1 VIGLAAA
8 LMARVGTAAA
18 SAAPT
23 PPSHACSDPCLTAS
37 RSARQD
43 CVSSASGAFQSDL
56 EGCLELDRTCL
67 DACRAERQDC
77 RTATGLGEARA
88 ACQQAQAADKAECT
102 ARFRVGSRKW
112 ARCIYRARTRMFRC
126 RLDASREARRA
137 LRECRR
143 SFVACSEA
151 CAPGVP
157 PDGVAVCRQEAKA
170 ERQAAVDQCQDDFV
184 LSASACIDKDATCVD
199 GCDDARDASNAP
211 TQADF
216 QAAYAQC
223 TSTRNAAVAACQ
235 AEFPDDQAALEQCI
249 EDAQAAA
256 FTCRDAA
263 LEAAQP
269 GLAACS
275 MTWGECIQ
283 ACPAPG

>member
-1 VIGLAAA
+1 VILLAAA
-8 LMARVGTAAA
+8 LAAILATAP
-18 SAAPT
+18 AAPSCT
-23 PPSHACSDPCLTAS
+23 CSDPCLNAS
-37 RSARQD
+37 RSTRKS
-43 CVSSASGAFQSDL
+43 CVSSAMGAFQSDL
-56 EGCLELDRTCL
+56 DGCLERDRTCL

-77 RTATGLGEARA
+77 RTASGLGAELA
-88 ACQQAQAADKAECT
+88 ACDQALQSDKTECRM
-102 ARFRVGSRKW
+102 RFRPGSREWK
-112 ARCIYRARTRMFRC
+112 RCTYRAETRAFRC
-126 RLDASREARRA
+126 TRDAPRKLRRA

-143 SFVACSEA
+143 SFLLCTGP

-157 PDGVAVCRQEAKA
+157 PDGVAVCRQDARDTRE
-170 ERQAAVDQCQDDFV
+170 AAVDQCQSDFV
-184 LSASACIDKDATCVD
+184 LSASACIDRDATCVD
-199 GCDDARDASNAP
+199 GCNDTRATCNDP
-211 TQADF
+211 TQAAF

-269 GLAACS
+269 GLAAC
-275 MTWGECIQ
+275 TTAWAECIQ